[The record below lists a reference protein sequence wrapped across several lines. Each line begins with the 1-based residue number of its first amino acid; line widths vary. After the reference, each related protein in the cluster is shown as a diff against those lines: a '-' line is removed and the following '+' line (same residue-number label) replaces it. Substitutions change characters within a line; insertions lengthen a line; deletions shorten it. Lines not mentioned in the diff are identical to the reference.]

1 MAAGRQREEESDSG
15 GISMARYTDAACRL
29 CRREGEK
36 LFLKGQRCYTGKCA
50 IARRSFAPGQH
61 GQGRKKVSEY
71 GTQLREKQKTKR
83 FYGILESQFRKTYEK
98 GVRMKGKSGENLLQL
113 LELRMDNV
121 VYRMGFASSRAEARQ
136 LVTHGHFTVN
146 GKKVNIPSY
155 TMKVNDVIAVRE
167 TSRKSPKF
175 QELANRPVPPWL
187 SFNAEALSGSVV
199 QAPARADVDIEVKE
213 TLIVELYSK

>member
-1 MAAGRQREEESDSG
+1 
-15 GISMARYTDAACRL
+15 MARYTEAVCRL

-83 FYGILESQFRKTYEK
+83 FYGVLEGQFRKTYENAE
-98 GVRMKGKSGENLLQL
+98 RMKGKTGENLLKL
-113 LELRMDNV
+113 LELRFDNII
-121 VYRMGFASSRAEARQ
+121 YRLGLGRSRAEARQ
-136 LVTHGHFTVN
+136 LVTHGHFTIN
-146 GKKVNIPSY
+146 GKKADIPS
-155 TMKVNDVIAVRE
+155 MLLKAGDVIAVCE
-167 TSRKSPKF
+167 ASRKSPKF
-175 QELANRPVPPWL
+175 QELGGRAVPAWL
-187 SFNAEALSGSVV
+187 SFNAETLSGSLV
-199 QAPARADVDIEVKE
+199 QAPARGDVDIEVKE

>member
-1 MAAGRQREEESDSG
+1 
-15 GISMARYTDAACRL
+15 MARYTAASCRL

-71 GTQLREKQKTKR
+71 GVQLREKQKARR
-83 FYGILESQFRKTYEK
+83 FYGILEKQFRKIYGTADT
-98 GVRMKGKSGENLLQL
+98 MKGKTGENLFKL

-136 LVTHGHFTVN
+136 LVNHGHFTVN
-146 GKKVNIPSY
+146 GKKIDIPSVFL
-155 TMKVNDVIAVRE
+155 KAGDQVALRE
-167 TSRKSPKF
+167 KSRSSLKF
-175 QELANRPVPPWL
+175 QNLAGRPIPKWL
-187 SFNAEALSGSVV
+187 TFDAEALTGTLV
-199 QAPARADVDIEVKE
+199 QVPAREDVDLEVKE
-213 TLIVELYSK
+213 YLIVELYSK

>member
-1 MAAGRQREEESDSG
+1 
-15 GISMARYTDAACRL
+15 MARYTEAVCRL

-83 FYGILESQFRKTYEK
+83 FYGVLEGQFRKTYERAEK
-98 GVRMKGKSGENLLQL
+98 MKGKSGENLLQL

-136 LVTHGHFTVN
+136 LVTHGHFIVN
-146 GKKVNIPSY
+146 GNKMDIPSA
-155 TMKVNDVIAVRE
+155 TMKAGDEVAVCE
-167 TSRKSPKF
+167 SSRQSVKF
-175 QELANRPVPPWL
+175 KELDNRNVPAWL
-187 SFNAEALSGSVV
+187 SFDADALKGSIIRL
-199 QAPARADVDIEVKE
+199 PGREDVDIEVRE

>member
-1 MAAGRQREEESDSG
+1 
-15 GISMARYTDAACRL
+15 MARYTEAACRL

-83 FYGILESQFRKTYEK
+83 FYGVLEKQFHNTFEK
-98 GVRMKGKSGENLLQL
+98 ASRMKGKSGENLLQL
-113 LELRMDNV
+113 LELRLDNI
-121 VYRMGFASSRAEARQ
+121 VYRLGLASSRAEASQ

-155 TMKVNDVIAVRE
+155 ITKANDVITVRE
-167 TSRKSPKF
+167 SSRKSPKF
-175 QELANRPVPPWL
+175 QDLANRSVPAWL
-187 SFNAEALSGSVV
+187 SFNADALSGTVV
-199 QAPARADVDIEVKE
+199 QLPARADVDIEVKE

>member
-1 MAAGRQREEESDSG
+1 
-15 GISMARYTDAACRL
+15 MARYTDASCRL

-83 FYGILESQFRKTYEK
+83 FYGVLESQFRKTFEK
-98 GVRMKGKSGENLLQL
+98 AEGMKGKTGENLLQL
-113 LELRMDNV
+113 LELRFDNV
-121 VYRMGFASSRAEARQ
+121 VYRMGFAMSRAESRQ
-136 LVTHGHFTVN
+136 LVTHGHFLLN
-146 GKKVNIPSY
+146 GKKADIPS
-155 TMKVNDVIAVRE
+155 MQLKAGDVVEVRE

-175 QELANRPVPPWL
+175 QEIGGRSTPAWL
-187 SFNAEALSGSVV
+187 TFNSEALKGTVV
-199 QAPARADVDIEVKE
+199 QLPAREDVDLEVKE

>member
-1 MAAGRQREEESDSG
+1 
-15 GISMARYTDAACRL
+15 MARYTEAVCRL

-83 FYGILESQFRKTYEK
+83 FYGVLEGQFRKTYESAE
-98 GVRMKGKSGENLLQL
+98 RMKGKTGENLLKL
-113 LELRMDNV
+113 LELRFDNV
-121 VYRMGFASSRAEARQ
+121 VYRLGLGRSRSEARQ

-146 GKKVNIPSY
+146 GKKADIPS
-155 TMKVNDVIAVRE
+155 MLLKAGDAIAVCE
-167 TSRKSPKF
+167 ASRKSPKF
-175 QELANRPVPPWL
+175 QELGGRAVPAWL
-187 SFNAEALSGSVV
+187 SFNAETLSGSVV
-199 QAPARADVDIEVKE
+199 QAPARGDVDIEVKE

>member
-1 MAAGRQREEESDSG
+1 
-15 GISMARYTDAACRL
+15 MARYTEASCRL

-83 FYGILESQFRKTYEK
+83 FYGVLEKQFRITFERAEHMRGKT
-98 GVRMKGKSGENLLQL
+98 GENLLQL
-113 LELRMDNV
+113 LEMRMDNI
-121 VYRMGFASSRAEARQ
+121 VYRMGFAVSRSEARQ

-146 GKKVNIPSY
+146 GRKMDIPSA
-155 TMKVNDVIAVRE
+155 TLKAGDQIEVRE
-167 TSRKSPKF
+167 TSRKSSKF
-175 QELANRPVPPWL
+175 QELEKRNLPAWL
-187 SFNAEALSGSVV
+187 TFDPEALKGSVV
-199 QAPARADVDIEVKE
+199 QSPGREDVDIEVNE